1 MTVGDLVKVTRA
13 AIGVPIGT
21 LGLIVSSH
29 EPRGDYDTADGE
41 KIHILQ
47 LVGGEYP
54 WGQNRRYLSRDLEV
68 VNAGR

>member
-13 AIGVPIGT
+13 AIGVPVGT

-29 EPRGDYDTADGE
+29 ETRGDYDTASGE

-47 LVGGEYP
+47 LIGSSFP
-54 WGQNRRYLSRDLEV
+54 WGQNRR
-68 VNAGR
+68 

>member
-13 AIGVPIGT
+13 AIGVPVGT

-29 EPRGDYDTADGE
+29 ATRGDYDTASGE

-47 LVGGEYP
+47 LIGGDFP

-68 VNAGR
+68 ISASR

>member
-13 AIGVPIGT
+13 AIGVPVGT

-29 EPRGDYDTADGE
+29 ETRGDYATGTGE

-47 LVGGEYP
+47 LIGGDFP

-68 VNAGR
+68 INESR

>member
-13 AIGVPIGT
+13 AIGVPVGT
-21 LGLIVSSH
+21 LGLIVASY
-29 EPRGDYDTADGE
+29 ETRGDYEITPGE

-68 VNAGR
+68 VNESR